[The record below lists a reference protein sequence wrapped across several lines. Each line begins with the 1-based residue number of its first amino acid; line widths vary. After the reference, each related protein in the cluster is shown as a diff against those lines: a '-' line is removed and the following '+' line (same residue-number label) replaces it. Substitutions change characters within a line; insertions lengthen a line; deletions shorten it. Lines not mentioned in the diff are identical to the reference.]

1 MDKILIEL
9 ILTNQCNKRCE
20 YCDLDFQN
28 AVFSDENIL
37 NLDNFI
43 KNNPAEYTINFF
55 WWEPLL
61 QFEKLQKVVKTLW
74 NKIKKFTIG
83 TNGVMLNQEY
93 LEYFKNNNIFIYLSV
108 DNISCWKDLNLEL
121 ISKFAEIIQINFIND
136 PNFLFNSLSTFEKVL
151 DFWFQ
156 NIAFMPVFSTK
167 KWEKSQLWELLK
179 IYQTI
184 KNISNNIQLN
194 TYGYFNWVAIE
205 KQFILDTDG
214 NFYQDL
220 DSLLWLQKQYSQLNP
235 SLKQEINTQTKL
247 LNISELNISLE
258 LLLKKYNIEEIL
270 KLVFEI
276 PKQSWHFM
284 DYKIIDKILEN
295 GTQKR

>member
-28 AVFSDENIL
+28 TVFSNENIL

>member
-1 MDKILIEL
+1 MDI
-9 ILTNQCNKRCE
+9 
-20 YCDLDFQN
+20 
-28 AVFSDENIL
+28 
-37 NLDNFI
+37 
-43 KNNPAEYTINFF
+43 
-55 WWEPLL
+55 
-61 QFEKLQKVVKTLW
+61 
-74 NKIKKFTIG
+74 
-83 TNGVMLNQEY
+83 
-93 LEYFKNNNIFIYLSV
+93 
-108 DNISCWKDLNLEL
+108 
-121 ISKFAEIIQINFIND
+121 
-136 PNFLFNSLSTFEKVL
+136 
-151 DFWFQ
+151 
-156 NIAFMPVFSTK
+156 
-167 KWEKSQLWELLK
+167 
-179 IYQTI
+179 
-184 KNISNNIQLN
+184 
-194 TYGYFNWVAIE
+194 FNWVAIE

-258 LLLKKYNIEEIL
+258 ILLKKYNIEEIL

>member
-1 MDKILIEL
+1 MEKILIEM

-28 AVFSDENIL
+28 TVFSDENIL
-37 NLDNFI
+37 HLNSFI
-43 KNNPAEYTINFF
+43 ENNPAEYTINFF

-61 QFEKLQKVVKTLW
+61 QFQKLKKTVEILW
-74 NKIKKFTIG
+74 KNIKKFTIW
-83 TNGVMLNQEY
+83 TNWVMLTKNT
-93 LEYFKNNNIFIYLSV
+93 LEFLKSHNIFIYLSV
-108 DNISCWKDLNLEL
+108 DNISRGKDLDFAL
-121 ISKFAEIIQINFIND
+121 ISNYSEIIQINFIND
-136 PNFLFNSLSTFEKVL
+136 PNFLFHSINVYQKLKSY
-151 DFWFQ
+151 WFN
-156 NIAFMPVFSTK
+156 NITFMPVFSTK
-167 KWEKSQLWELLK
+167 KWEKSQLSELLK
-179 IYQTI
+179 IYQNI
-184 KNISNNIQLN
+184 KNSSENIQLN
-194 TYGYFNWVAIE
+194 TYGYFNWVSIE

-214 NFYQDL
+214 YFYQDL

-235 SLKQEINTQTKL
+235 DLKHDINDKTRL
-247 LNISELNISLE
+247 LQVAEENISLE
-258 LLLKKYNIEEIL
+258 KLLKKYNIEKIL

>member
-28 AVFSDENIL
+28 TVFSNENIL

-61 QFEKLQKVVKTLW
+61 QFTNLQKVVTKLW

-136 PNFLFNSLSTFEKVL
+136 PNFLFNSLSTFEKIL

-235 SLKQEINTQTKL
+235 SLKEEINTQTKL

>member
-28 AVFSDENIL
+28 TVFSNENIL

-136 PNFLFNSLSTFEKVL
+136 PNFLFNSLSTFEKIL

-235 SLKQEINTQTKL
+235 SLKEEINTQTKL

>member
-28 AVFSDENIL
+28 TVFSNESIL

-136 PNFLFNSLSTFEKVL
+136 PNFLFNSLSTFEKIL

-167 KWEKSQLWELLK
+167 KWEKSKLWELLK

-194 TYGYFNWVAIE
+194 TYGYF
-205 KQFILDTDG
+205 
-214 NFYQDL
+214 
-220 DSLLWLQKQYSQLNP
+220 
-235 SLKQEINTQTKL
+235 
-247 LNISELNISLE
+247 
-258 LLLKKYNIEEIL
+258 
-270 KLVFEI
+270 
-276 PKQSWHFM
+276 
-284 DYKIIDKILEN
+284 
-295 GTQKR
+295 